1 MKRRKLN
8 SKNPRYLPK
17 EKKKKQKKVL
27 MKETK
32 LFKMYFN
39 YEI

>member
-17 EKKKKQKKVL
+17 EKMKKQKKVL

-32 LFKMYFN
+32 LFKMYFC
-39 YEI
+39 YEL